1 MKIKFFVTALLLFS
15 VQLFAQ
21 DVAVLMKEG
30 QNLDRAL
37 KDDEAFQK
45 YKQVLALDANNM
57 PALIRCSELTAGIGA
72 RQTDKKAKKTYY
84 DMAKEYADK
93 ALSINPNSADANY
106 VRAIAAGKQ
115 TEVETENKKIV
126 ANVKDIKVY
135 ADKALAIN
143 PNHGKAN
150 YVLGKWHYEMVSIG
164 WAKKAALKVFFG
176 GMPDA
181 TIEDAEKYMEK
192 ARTLEPYFVLDYLD
206 LAKAYKYD
214 NKPAKAIEVLNQLV
228 KLPNR
233 TADDANL
240 KAEGRKMLSEMQ

>member
-1 MKIKFFVTALLLFS
+1 MAVMLLFS
-15 VQLFAQ
+15 ARVFAQ
-21 DVAVLMKEG
+21 DAAVLLKEG

-37 KDDEAFQK
+37 KEDEAFEK
-45 YKQVLALDANNM
+45 YKQVLLLSADNV
-57 PALIRCSELTAGIGA
+57 PSLIRCAELSAGIGG

-84 DMAKEYADK
+84 DMSRDYADK
-93 ALSINPNSADANY
+93 ALAINANSADANY
-106 VRAIAAGKQ
+106 VRAVAAGKQ
-115 TEVETENKKIV
+115 TEVEAENKKIV

-135 ADKALAIN
+135 ADKALDIN

-176 GMPDA
+176 GMPEA
-181 TIEDAEKYMEK
+181 TIEDAVKYMEK

-206 LAKAYKYD
+206 LAKAYKYN
-214 NKPAKAIEVLNQLV
+214 NKPAKAIEVLNQLI

-233 TADDANL
+233 TADDASL
-240 KAEGRKMLSEMQ
+240 KSEGKKMLSEMQ